1 MKCVLSLKALKR
13 NTFLDV
19 CDEHPESI
27 EMLRKLAGDGIDIT
41 NIDAIRTMV
50 KENDVKVIVNYAA
63 WTNVA
68 CAEDLEKYNWVKLL
82 KC

>member
-1 MKCVLSLKALKR
+1 
-13 NTFLDV
+13 
-19 CDEHPESI
+19 
-27 EMLRKLAGDGIDIT
+27 MLRKLAGDGIDIT